1 VAAEAP
7 ATTMPVVPVSSGFG
21 DSGFDSGS
29 FGWSD
34 TAAETAAA
42 GLSVLFVS
50 TTKERTARVQG
61 ILAGHRRDVV
71 LTTVMH
77 TKPEAIAAIALQHD
91 VLLFDF
97 SIGPEALERTLSA
110 LRTSP
115 LGASI
120 AILVPQQTA
129 LPPAVSSLANAC
141 VIESTSGDML
151 VAALRDAAWTPWQPV
166 DGQDE
171 ADAPRPD
178 LFWKAFD
185 ALPVPVLVVDDAGA
199 ILHANRA
206 GTKLA
211 DGVVNHVLSV
221 LNPHGAKVCDFR
233 QPTKEEAAHDFLW
246 RVHPHAPARGEI
258 TIFNRSHYED
268 VLVPRVHKLIDK
280 SAWEMRFVRIR
291 EFEEGLADNGT
302 KLLKFF
308 LHIGED
314 EQLRRFAQRLDDP
327 HRNWKI
333 SESDY
338 TERAYW
344 DAYMAAYEDAIRR
357 TSTKRA
363 PWFVIPADHKWF
375 RNLAVSQ
382 IIVDAMEELDMAY
395 PKPSV
400 DLSDI
405 RRKYHAEID
414 RRKGDNKNKQ

>member
-1 VAAEAP
+1 
-7 ATTMPVVPVSSGFG
+7 M
-21 DSGFDSGS
+21 
-29 FGWSD
+29 
-34 TAAETAAA
+34 
-42 GLSVLFVS
+42 
-50 TTKERTARVQG
+50 
-61 ILAGHRRDVV
+61 
-71 LTTVMH
+71 
-77 TKPEAIAAIALQHD
+77 
-91 VLLFDF
+91 
-97 SIGPEALERTLSA
+97 
-110 LRTSP
+110 
-115 LGASI
+115 
-120 AILVPQQTA
+120 
-129 LPPAVSSLANAC
+129 
-141 VIESTSGDML
+141 
-151 VAALRDAAWTPWQPV
+151 
-166 DGQDE
+166 
-171 ADAPRPD
+171 
-178 LFWKAFD
+178 
-185 ALPVPVLVVDDAGA
+185 DAG
-199 ILHANRA
+199 
-206 GTKLA
+206 GK

-268 VLVPRVHKLIDK
+268 VLVPRVHKWIDK
-280 SAWEMRFVRIR
+280 SAWETRYVRIR

-308 LHIGED
+308 LHIGKD

-344 DAYMAAYEDAIRR
+344 DAYMAAYEDAIHI

-375 RNLAVSQ
+375 RNLVVSQ

-414 RRKGDNKNKQ
+414 RRKG